1 METGKEI
8 KIAVLIPCYNEE
20 NTIRKVILDFK
31 QQLPNARIIVFD
43 NNSSDRTRQIAI
55 EQGAILIPEPRQ
67 GKGFAVETMFNS
79 VESDIYVMVDGDD
92 TYPAQ
97 AVHQLIQPILNQQAD
112 MVVGSRLAD
121 YTDASFRNLHVFGNK
136 LVCFCIN
143 KIMGSSLKDIMSGYR
158 AFNRQII
165 NIIPVVSSGFEIE
178 TELTIQTL
186 YYQRKIAEVEIPY
199 RHRPQGSESKLHTF
213 KDGFKIL
220 WKLFSLF
227 RSLKPLA
234 FFGSIGLFFLLAG
247 LMVGILPIRDYL
259 VNPNHYVEHV
269 PSAILAASLI
279 LLSWLFVFLGL
290 LLHAINQRFREL
302 HSVLTRNKIRP

>member
-8 KIAVLIPCYNEE
+8 KIAVLIPCCNEE
-20 NTIRKVILDFK
+20 NTIRKVISDFK
-31 QQLPNARIIVFD
+31 QQLPNARIVVFD
-43 NNSSDRTRQIAI
+43 NNSSDRTGQIAL
-55 EQGAILIPEPRQ
+55 ERGAILIPEPRQ
-67 GKGFAVETMFNS
+67 GKGFVVETMFNS

-112 MVVGSRLAD
+112 MVVGSRLTD

-136 LVCFCIN
+136 LVCLCIN

-227 RSLKPLA
+227 RSLRPLA

-279 LLSWLFVFLGL
+279 LLSWLFIFLGL

-302 HSVLTRNKIRP
+302 HSVLTRNKIRL